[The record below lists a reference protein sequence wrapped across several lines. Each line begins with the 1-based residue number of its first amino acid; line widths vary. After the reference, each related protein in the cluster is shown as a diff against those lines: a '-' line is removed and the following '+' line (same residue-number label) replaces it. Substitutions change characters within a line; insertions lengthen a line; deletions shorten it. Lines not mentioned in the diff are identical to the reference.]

1 MKTVLITGANRG
13 IGLELVKAYA
23 ADGFKVIGV
32 CRRANEELS
41 ALSNVEVI
49 AGIDVTDKSCLG
61 DLKETMAGRSID
73 ILINNA
79 GFLQRTSFDAIED
92 ELESYRQQFEIN
104 TLAPL
109 RVTSALR
116 DCLAVGSKVIII
128 TSRMGSITDNTSGG
142 HFAYRISKS
151 GVNSA
156 GQSLAHELSPSGISV
171 ALLHPGYVRTDMT
184 GHTGHI
190 EPSESAAL
198 LKARIDELTLASTG
212 VFRHANGEQL
222 PW

>member
-13 IGLELVKAYA
+13 IGLELAKAYA

-32 CRRANEELS
+32 CRQATDELS

-49 AGIDVTDKSCLG
+49 AGIDVTDTGCLG
-61 DLKETMAGRSID
+61 ALKETMAGRSID
-73 ILINNA
+73 ILVNNA

-116 DCLAVGSKVIII
+116 DCLAAGSKVIII

-156 GQSLAHELSPSGISV
+156 GQSLAHELSPSGISL